1 MNVFKTEIQTKALK
15 STATLECWLLDMS
28 PKIQW
33 KARPAV
39 LLCPGGA
46 YEFTNDRES
55 EPIAA
60 VFLSKGFH
68 VFSLRYSVRQ
78 GSWPAALL
86 ELAEAVKLIRVRAQ
100 EWYIDP
106 SRLVI
111 VGFSAGG
118 HLAAEYCCKWRQPWL
133 LSMAEAEAQQ
143 LKPSALVLGYPVITA
158 GTHCHERSIQNLLG
172 QQDTLDLRQ
181 AVSLEYQAGPDL
193 PPTFLWHTA
202 NDEMVPVE
210 NSLLF
215 ASALAAAQVPFEL
228 HIYPFGAHGLG
239 LANRCTQEYERHL
252 NPYCSTWIDEAAKF
266 LHYYL
271 GFEEQG

>member
-1 MNVFKTEIQTKALK
+1 MNVFQTEIQTKALK

-28 PKIQW
+28 PKLQW

-143 LKPSALVLGYPVITA
+143 LKPSALVLG
-158 GTHCHERSIQNLLG
+158 
-172 QQDTLDLRQ
+172 
-181 AVSLEYQAGPDL
+181 
-193 PPTFLWHTA
+193 
-202 NDEMVPVE
+202 
-210 NSLLF
+210 
-215 ASALAAAQVPFEL
+215 
-228 HIYPFGAHGLG
+228 
-239 LANRCTQEYERHL
+239 
-252 NPYCSTWIDEAAKF
+252 
-266 LHYYL
+266 
-271 GFEEQG
+271 